1 MRIRHLLCVIVGLS
15 MATGWIWAA
24 DQRGSSTPEE
34 RAKALQIIRHLE
46 TDPLASAKE
55 ERQWLTLWL
64 IEVPDIHVK
73 LCVAFFPSLLDEKTK
88 HGGDLVIQS
97 GYSMAAFQIEH
108 PEQSKDE
115 NAWYVAG
122 VEGTLRAYEAILQKE
137 PKSRLPVLDALIVKR
152 DAGALVTLVHE
163 TATKCKSK

>member
-1 MRIRHLLCVIVGLS
+1 MRIRNLLCVIAGLS
-15 MATGWIWAA
+15 MATSFIWAA
-24 DQRGSSTPEE
+24 DQRGPSTPEE

-46 TDPLASAKE
+46 TDPLADAKN
-55 ERQWLTLWL
+55 ERRWLTLWL

-73 LCVAFFPSLLDEKTK
+73 LCVAFFPSLLDEKAK
-88 HGGDLVIQS
+88 HGPALAIHS

-108 PEQSKDE
+108 PDQSKDE

-137 PKSRLPVLDALIVKR
+137 PASHLPALDALIVKR
-152 DAGALVTLVHE
+152 DAGTLVTFVHE
-163 TATKCKSK
+163 TAAKCNSK